1 MMSGGA
7 CCAENN
13 RGNPDP
19 DGDRRGRICIWERT
33 EAISGENAVFPIR
46 DEPDQRGD
54 RIYACAAAGDIL
66 GGGQEGKGA
75 LCAMDY

>member
-19 DGDRRGRICIWERT
+19 DSDRRGGICLWERT

-46 DEPDQRGD
+46 DELDQRGD
-54 RIYACAAAGDIL
+54 RIYPRAAAGDIFR
-66 GGGQEGKGA
+66 GGEEGKGA
-75 LCAMDY
+75 L